1 MAYKK
6 HILLGKI
13 TKVHGYEGAVTIR
26 LERNFSENI
35 PGMESVFIETDGRP
49 VPFFIEYTEQ
59 PDNLTLRMKFSGYD
73 SDKKMKEFAGCRIYL
88 TEPLSEASSVEIPP
102 DLISYEV
109 FSDSG
114 ISLGIISEIIENPG
128 QLLLNIISGSGKN
141 ILLPL
146 HEDLIES
153 IDPEKKI
160 IRMIIPEGIA
170 DIN

>member
-6 HILLGKI
+6 HILVGKI

-26 LERNFSENI
+26 LERNFSDNI
-35 PGMESVFIETDGRP
+35 PGMESVFIESDGRP
-49 VPFFIEYTEQ
+49 VPFLIEYSEQ
-59 PDNLTLRMKFSGYD
+59 PDNHTLRLKFSGYD
-73 SDKKMKEFAGCRIYL
+73 SDIKVKEFVGCRIYL
-88 TEPLSEASSVEIPP
+88 TEDSSAEESVLITP
-102 DLISYEV
+102 DLINYEV
-109 FSDSG
+109 HSATG

-128 QLLLNIISGSGKN
+128 QLLLSIISGSGKN

-153 IDPEKKI
+153 IDHEKKI
-160 IRMIIPEGIA
+160 IMMIIPEGIA